1 MSLGKKKDVFVS
13 RTKARTLK
21 LRHRALVV
29 AREEAKERRSEEKE
43 RRDRVEFLHVYRF
56 L

>member
-1 MSLGKKKDVFVS
+1 MSLGKRKKKRRFTKS
-13 RTKARTLK
+13 RTLE

-29 AREEAKERRSEEKE
+29 AREEAKERRSEEIK